1 MIMVIMMSGFDQ
13 MEWNCFPISMIVGD
27 DGHLWQCSSA
37 HIGGGA
43 GHEPL
48 VTLLLVKKNLFF
60 NYSLSHNRWQRDLF
74 LLCSSE
80 LKK

>member
-1 MIMVIMMSGFDQ
+1 

-48 VTLLLVKKNLFF
+48 VTLLLAMKNLFWAQS
-60 NYSLSHNRWQRDLF
+60 NQGVIVMMMMTWAQIQDVYLPYSQN
-74 LLCSSE
+74 
-80 LKK
+80 

>member
-1 MIMVIMMSGFDQ
+1 
-13 MEWNCFPISMIVGD
+13 MEWNCFPISMIIGD

-48 VTLLLVKKNLFF
+48 VTLLLVKKNLF
-60 NYSLSHNRWQRDLF
+60 
-74 LLCSSE
+74 
-80 LKK
+80 